1 VPTEAPPLVLRLLA
15 SYFRLLRWL
24 VTGLLGLMI
33 VPVTLQIVS
42 RYTGL
47 IPRYIWTEEAARFC
61 FIWIILVGAM
71 IAVREGTHFEVDV
84 LPTPK
89 SPRAEAA
96 MRLLVAGLML
106 AFALVF
112 VWYGVAYAR
121 FGFTQTS
128 ELTGLNMLFI
138 HGAYLV
144 AGLTWVAFLAE
155 RIWAGI
161 AVLRGDLGALERLRG
176 DANVAR

>member
-1 VPTEAPPLVLRLLA
+1 M
-15 SYFRLLRWL
+15 
-24 VTGLLGLMI
+24 GLMI

-61 FIWIILVGAM
+61 FIWIIMLGAM

-89 SPRAEAA
+89 SPRGEAVSQLIVSLF
-96 MRLLVAGLML
+96 MLV
-106 AFALVF
+106 FALVF
-112 VWYGVAYAR
+112 VAYGYGYAA
-121 FGFTQTS
+121 FGYEQAS
-128 ELTGLNMLFI
+128 ELTGINLVFI

-144 AGLTWVAFLAE
+144 AGLTWVAFLGE
-155 RIWAGI
+155 RILTSI
-161 AVLRGDLGALERLRG
+161 AVLRGDEAAIARLRG
-176 DANVAR
+176 DHNVAR